1 MQDMKGRRVGEEEEE
16 EEEEKN
22 RGKVFPCMMTDG
34 LYLDDAT
41 QRGGGPGG
49 GCQEKAKRGG
59 KYFCF
64 DNFLQ
69 SRGEKKPDRPNCC
82 KIFLHQHGRL

>member
-1 MQDMKGRRVGEEEEE
+1 MQGRTRVG

-41 QRGGGPGG
+41 QRGGG
-49 GCQEKAKRGG
+49 
-59 KYFCF
+59 
-64 DNFLQ
+64 
-69 SRGEKKPDRPNCC
+69 GEVARKKQ
-82 KIFLHQHGRL
+82 KGLEIFLL

>member
-1 MQDMKGRRVGEEEEE
+1 MHVFKTVLWKRGKIGELMQYMQGRRVGEE

-41 QRGGGPGG
+41 QRGGELRGRLPG
-49 GCQEKAKRGG
+49 K
-59 KYFCF
+59 
-64 DNFLQ
+64 
-69 SRGEKKPDRPNCC
+69 SKKGW
-82 KIFLHQHGRL
+82 KIFLL